1 MKNRLTKYRLILS
14 IALSVTALTLSAKD
28 NVPVEKGKFTP
39 DWNNLSAWECPEWF
53 ENAKFGIW
61 AHWGPQCE
69 AEDGDWYARFMY
81 YKGSSQYNWHVSHFG
96 DPSVF
101 GLKDL
106 CNAWKAEAWNPDSL
120 IKLYKS
126 VGAQYFMTLGNHHDN
141 FDLWNSSYQE
151 WNSVN
156 VGPKRDIV
164 KGWSDACKKYGLPL
178 GVSIH
183 ASHAWTWLEPSQSF
197 DGNLTKAD
205 GYKPNP
211 DGTEKWWKGLDPQ
224 QLYAQNHEHSTG
236 WEKSGTIHSQWG
248 WGNGASQPSEA
259 YKMKFQN
266 RVLELINDYD
276 PAMLY
281 FDDTVLPLYGCDERV
296 GLNIL
301 ADYYNHSAKEHH
313 GTPQCVV
320 MGKILNEQQKDAMLW
335 DIERGAPDKTQTKH
349 WQTCTCIGEW
359 HYNQSIYNNNRY
371 KSAET
376 VIGMLVDIVSKNGN
390 LLLSIP
396 IKANGTIDDKE
407 MNVLK
412 GVKAW
417 MDINKSSIYG
427 THPWKVYGEG
437 PTAAAA
443 NPINSQG
450 FNEGASY
457 SSKDIRFAERNDT
470 LFATI
475 MAWPSATKYTIG
487 SLAATSPYFSGKV
500 KSVRLLGHG
509 PLSYTMEKE
518 GLTVQLPATHPNAIS
533 AVLAITFSKGKT
545 HRNANLKSKK

>member
-1 MKNRLTKYRLILS
+1 MKNRLTKSRLIVS
-14 IALSVTALTLSAKD
+14 IVLSVTTLTISAKD
-28 NVPVEKGKFTP
+28 NVPVETGKFTP
-39 DWNNLSAWECPEWF
+39 DWNNLGAWECPEWY

-81 YKGSSQYNWHVSHFG
+81 YKDSGQYNWHVSHFG

-106 CNAWKAEAWNPDSL
+106 CNAWKAEKWNPDSL

-126 VGAQYFMTLGNHHDN
+126 VGAQYFMTLGDHHDN
-141 FDLWNSSYQE
+141 LDLWNSPYQE
-151 WNSVN
+151 WNTVN

-164 KGWSDACKKYGLPL
+164 KGWSDACKKYDLPL

-205 GYKPNP
+205 GYTLNA
-211 DGTEKWWKGLDPQ
+211 DGSEKWWKGLDPQ
-224 QLYAQNHEHSTG
+224 ELYAQNHAHSTG
-236 WEKSGTIHSQWG
+236 WDKSGTIHSQWA
-248 WGNGASQPSEA
+248 WGNGASLPSEA
-259 YKMKFQN
+259 YKMKLQN

-281 FDDTVLPLYGCDERV
+281 FDDTVLPFYGCDDSI

-301 ADYYNHSAKEHH
+301 AHYYNHSAKEHN

-320 MGKILNEQQKDAMLW
+320 MGKILNEQQKEAMLW

-349 WQTCTCIGEW
+349 WQTCTCIGDW
-359 HYNQSIYNNNRY
+359 HYSQSVYNNNGY

-376 VIGMLVDIVSKNGN
+376 VIRMLVDIVSKNGN
-390 LLLSIP
+390 LLLNIP
-396 IKANGTIDDKE
+396 VRGNGTIDDKE
-407 MNVLK
+407 LTVLK
-412 GVKAW
+412 GIKSW
-417 MDINKSSIYG
+417 MDVNKSSIYG
-427 THPWKVYGEG
+427 TRPWKVYGEG

-450 FNEGASY
+450 FNEGTNY
-457 SSKDIRFAERNDT
+457 SSKDIRFVQRNDT

-475 MAWPSATKYTIG
+475 MVWPSLTKYTIG

-500 KSVRLLGHG
+500 KSVSLLGYG
-509 PLSYTMEKE
+509 PLSYAMGND
-518 GLTVQLPATHPNAIS
+518 GLTVELPATHPNAIS
-533 AVLAITFSKGKT
+533 AVLAITFSKSKT
-545 HRNANLKSKK
+545 HKK

>member
-1 MKNRLTKYRLILS
+1 MKNRLTKSRLIVS
-14 IALSVTALTLSAKD
+14 IVLSVTTLTISAKD
-28 NVPVEKGKFTP
+28 NVPVETGKFTP
-39 DWNNLSAWECPEWF
+39 DWNNLGAWECPEWY

-81 YKGSSQYNWHVSHFG
+81 YKDSGQYNWHVSHFG

-106 CNAWKAEAWNPDSL
+106 CNAWKAEKWNPDSL

-126 VGAQYFMTLGNHHDN
+126 VGAQYFMTLGDHHDN
-141 FDLWNSSYQE
+141 LDLWNSPYQE
-151 WNSVN
+151 WNTVN

-205 GYKPNP
+205 GYTLNA
-211 DGTEKWWKGLDPQ
+211 DGSEKWWKGLDPQ
-224 QLYAQNHEHSTG
+224 ELYAQNHAHSTG
-236 WEKSGTIHSQWG
+236 WDKSGTIHSQWA
-248 WGNGASQPSEA
+248 WGNGASLPSEA
-259 YKMKFQN
+259 YKMKLQN

-281 FDDTVLPLYGCDERV
+281 FDDTVLPFYGCDDSI

-301 ADYYNHSAKEHH
+301 AHYYNHSAKEHN

-320 MGKILNEQQKDAMLW
+320 MGKILNEQQKEAMLW

-349 WQTCTCIGEW
+349 WQTCTCIGDW
-359 HYNQSIYNNNRY
+359 HYSQSVYNNNGY

-376 VIGMLVDIVSKNGN
+376 VIRMLVDIVSKNGN
-390 LLLSIP
+390 LLLNIP
-396 IKANGTIDDKE
+396 VRGNGTIDDKE
-407 MNVLK
+407 LTILK
-412 GVKAW
+412 GIKAW
-417 MDINKSSIYG
+417 MDVNKSSIYG
-427 THPWKVYGEG
+427 TRPWKVYGEG

-450 FNEGASY
+450 FNEGTNY
-457 SSKDIRFAERNDT
+457 SSKDIRFVQRNDT

-475 MAWPSATKYTIG
+475 MVWPSLTKYTIG

-500 KSVRLLGHG
+500 KSVSLLGYG
-509 PLSYTMEKE
+509 PLSYAMGND
-518 GLTVQLPATHPNAIS
+518 GLTVELPATHPNAIS
-533 AVLAITFSKGKT
+533 AVLAITFSKSKT
-545 HRNANLKSKK
+545 HKK